1 MSEYYFVRC
10 VLSLFSCCLLL
21 GLGCS
26 VSSCFSCNWIEVMY
40 LSCNLFSFLC
50 IKFVVKINFPFNHF
64 NIQEHDDILI
74 RQALF
79 SIEKVTL
86 TMSLLFFLLFVM
98 CFIIPS
104 ESHKTKYSSFY
115 VWMFI
120 FQLNPNLEQLAIN
133 HEDAFIILRCYYLLV
148 ITKIYSLINWNFFDC
163 NEDILIYPSLTG
175 FKSFWEK
182 RFLLKYFDR
191 LTCKW
196 GGI

>member
-1 MSEYYFVRC
+1 MGGIFSLAVDPLSPGVCFFYSFVVVYYFVRC

-98 CFIIPS
+98 FFII
-104 ESHKTKYSSFY
+104 
-115 VWMFI
+115 
-120 FQLNPNLEQLAIN
+120 FQVK
-133 HEDAFIILRCYYLLV
+133 V
-148 ITKIYSLINWNFFDC
+148 IKQSIHHFTFGCLFFSW
-163 NEDILIYPSLTG
+163 IPT
-175 FKSFWEK
+175 
-182 RFLLKYFDR
+182 
-191 LTCKW
+191 
-196 GGI
+196 